1 MNSAVGW
8 YLVQKLQVLPTPQKL
23 VEVEDSPSCETVKLL
38 PQQAEEE
45 RTEISRARQKKIS
58 NLFQTRD
65 LGGNC
70 LVAAKRKQ
78 CSHILTY

>member
-1 MNSAVGW
+1 
-8 YLVQKLQVLPTPQKL
+8 LQVLPTAQKL
-23 VEVEDSPSCETVKLL
+23 VEVEDSPSSCETVKLL

-45 RTEISRARQKKIS
+45 RTEISRSQTEKRSQIS
-58 NLFQTRD
+58 SRLD